1 MEHILFPT
9 NTLEVKGDYGFCGTS
24 KNFHCFLEN
33 AVHTPKMSQ
42 LEGIVLQNTAFTA
55 AERQLTPLT
64 AAERQRRSRSRRTA
78 EDVATAKEKDK
89 LSKQITRAAETENE
103 HTRRLQA
110 DALGHRVAHCNT
122 VAEAAERFSS
132 LIKACREG
140 DIEIVHKYFADGFVK
155 TTKRETPTSHIFV
168 CALDA
173 ACSSAHYDVVRALL
187 LNGVK
192 VNCHRR
198 CFHEYSCMQE
208 AIRNGNIAIVH
219 ELIDHG
225 YDVNDGWSLHLVCSE
240 VLLVLEEPARFDIIR
255 LLLESGA
262 RINAPGLNQRYSGK
276 FDGPTCLWYAA
287 AAGMLDLVRELIDRG
302 ANVDGIPDA
311 KTSPL
316 CPQNP
321 LRIAASNGDLD
332 TVRLLLQAGANP
344 NPPYDRPNPP
354 YDHVPILCFVSDIET
369 MSELIAAGADVNAV
383 EPLSGEVLLTGP
395 PLPDAPTPSPR
406 YSNPSLTC
414 ILTFSQVLLPPSPR
428 NSNLTVPAF
437 QFLAGRP
444 YAPVVG

>member
-1 MEHILFPT
+1 
-9 NTLEVKGDYGFCGTS
+9 
-24 KNFHCFLEN
+24 
-33 AVHTPKMSQ
+33 MSQ
-42 LEGIVLQNTAFTA
+42 VEGIVLQNAALT

-64 AAERQRRSRSRRTA
+64 AAERQRRSRSGRTP
-78 EDVATAKEKDK
+78 EDVAKAQEIDK
-89 LSKQITRAAETENE
+89 LRKQRARAAETEDE
-103 HTRRLQA
+103 RTRRLQA

-140 DIEIVHKYFADGFVK
+140 DIAIVQKYFADGFVK
-155 TTKRETPTSHIFV
+155 TTKRETPTSHMFV

-173 ACSSAHYDVVRALL
+173 ACSSAHYDVVCALL
-187 LNGVK
+187 LNGAN

-208 AIRNGNIAIVH
+208 AIRNGGNIAIVH
-219 ELIDHG
+219 ELINHG
-225 YDVNDGWSLHLVCSE
+225 YDVNDGWSLHLVCS
-240 VLLVLEEPARFDIIR
+240 EEPARFDIIR

-262 RINAPGLNQRYSGK
+262 RINAPGLNQSYSGK
-276 FDGPTCLWYAA
+276 LDGPTCLWYAA

-311 KTSPL
+311 KKSPL

-321 LRIAASNGDLD
+321 LRIAAYNGDLD

-354 YDHVPILCFVSDIET
+354 YDHVPILCVVSDIET

-383 EPLSGEVLLTGP
+383 EPLSGEFQR
-395 PLPDAPTPSPR
+395 D
-406 YSNPSLTC
+406 
-414 ILTFSQVLLPPSPR
+414 VLLPPSPR
-428 NSNLTVPAF
+428 CSNPISQVLQPLSHMYYNPLPGTTTPLSQKF
-437 QFLAGRP
+437 
-444 YAPVVG
+444 

>member
-1 MEHILFPT
+1 
-9 NTLEVKGDYGFCGTS
+9 
-24 KNFHCFLEN
+24 
-33 AVHTPKMSQ
+33 MSQ
-42 LEGIVLQNTAFTA
+42 VEGIVLQNAALT

-64 AAERQRRSRSRRTA
+64 AAERQRRSRSGRTP
-78 EDVATAKEKDK
+78 EDVAKAQEIDK
-89 LSKQITRAAETENE
+89 LRKQRARAAETEDE
-103 HTRRLQA
+103 RTRRLQA

-140 DIEIVHKYFADGFVK
+140 DIAIVHKYFADGFVK

-168 CALDA
+168 CALDV
-173 ACSSAHYDVVRALL
+173 ACSSAHYDVVCALL
-187 LNGVK
+187 LNGAN

-208 AIRNGNIAIVH
+208 AIRNGGNIAIVH
-219 ELIDHG
+219 ELINHG
-225 YDVNDGWSLHLVCSE
+225 YDVNDGWSLHLVCS
-240 VLLVLEEPARFDIIR
+240 EEPARFDIIR

-262 RINAPGLNQRYSGK
+262 RINAPGLNQSYSGK
-276 FDGPTCLWYAA
+276 LDGPTCLWYAA
-287 AAGMLDLVRELIDRG
+287 AAGMLDLVRELIDLHG

-311 KTSPL
+311 KKSPL

-321 LRIAASNGDLD
+321 LRIAAYNGDLA

-354 YDHVPILCFVSDIET
+354 YDHLPILCVVSYIET
-369 MSELIAAGADVNAV
+369 MRELIAAGADVNAV

-414 ILTFSQVLLPPSPR
+414 IITLFQVLLPPSPR
-428 NSNLTVPAF
+428 NSNLTVPGFSAP
-437 QFLAGRP
+437 GRP